1 MNYICNNCSFFLIY
15 FLYLAFCLLHKYA
28 FKIIMEKIEI
38 ILRRLSGVRTHTRRR
53 SWLLL
58 SLAMVLPIAA
68 ALIALFAV
76 YGEKLRLLIDLVIKL
91 VVCS

>member
-1 MNYICNNCSFFLIY
+1 
-15 FLYLAFCLLHKYA
+15 
-28 FKIIMEKIEI
+28 MEKIEM
-38 ILRRLSGVRTHTRRR
+38 ILRRLSGVGTHTRRR

-68 ALIALFAV
+68 ALIALLAV

-91 VVCS
+91 VVCA

>member
-1 MNYICNNCSFFLIY
+1 M
-15 FLYLAFCLLHKYA
+15 
-28 FKIIMEKIEI
+28 
-38 ILRRLSGVRTHTRRR
+38 GTHTRRR

-68 ALIALFAV
+68 ALIALLAV

-91 VVCS
+91 VVCA